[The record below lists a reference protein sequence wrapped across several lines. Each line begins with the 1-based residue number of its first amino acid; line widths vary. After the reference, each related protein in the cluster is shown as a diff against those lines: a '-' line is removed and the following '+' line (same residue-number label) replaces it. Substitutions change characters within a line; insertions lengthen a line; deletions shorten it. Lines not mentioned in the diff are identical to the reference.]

1 MAKRTWKYARLAS
14 LLPVLMALY
23 QVGCLP
29 DGSFSNVLADNIVLT
44 SAIVVQSVTSIL
56 FNTLFGVI

>member
-1 MAKRTWKYARLAS
+1 
-14 LLPVLMALY
+14 MALY